1 MDLTEFRKEI
11 KEIIKTGDG
20 PKITAAL
27 KEYYRLKRQ
36 SGIQET
42 FKSNSKLWVK

>member
-11 KEIIKTGDG
+11 KDLLKTGNG

-27 KEYYRLKRQ
+27 KEYYRLKRN
-36 SGIQET
+36 SGQET
-42 FKSNSKLWVK
+42 IFKSDSNLWGK